1 MFSRRAREYM
11 ISYLSLDDDSMSPTP
26 VNLAHLNKERKR
38 HTDVKDISFS
48 WISAVMREIVSAM
61 KEKK

>member
-11 ISYLSLDDDSMSPTP
+11 ISYLSLDDESVTPTP
-26 VNLAHLNKERKR
+26 ANLDHLNKVRKR
-38 HTDVKDISFS
+38 HTEVTDISFS
-48 WISAVMREIVSAM
+48 WILGVMKDIVSAM